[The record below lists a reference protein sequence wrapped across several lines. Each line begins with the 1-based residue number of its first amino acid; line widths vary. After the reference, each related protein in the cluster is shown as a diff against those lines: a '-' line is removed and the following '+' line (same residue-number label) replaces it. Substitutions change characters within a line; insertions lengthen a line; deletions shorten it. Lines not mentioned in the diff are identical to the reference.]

1 MTDKKGSVATWP
13 ESAELEGTS
22 RWLRPH
28 LRVATKATLLGAI
41 FLVVPILLYYQF
53 LTADQEKRALVTT
66 SVREQGHTVAAA
78 LTPELTQPGPA
89 NLPAIGRELARFAN
103 SLTTIK
109 LMFRPMAAS
118 GPGGFYYVATS
129 APEPS
134 DELEAERITLARQ
147 GVLGRL
153 DESCTGDV
161 PIEQRY
167 TAPDGHDE
175 VVTSVIPVQSTAGCW
190 ALVTS
195 LSASALPGLSLGR
208 PYYDTPEIRFAGA
221 IYLLM
226 ALLTFTTFWSIW
238 RGLGRFADRARQ
250 IRAREAQGATFLA
263 RNTVPEL
270 TTVAEEFDRMVDMLQ
285 DSARDIRRAA
295 EDNAHAFK
303 TPIAIIRQSLEPVAR
318 SLPGEN
324 ARGHRAIGL
333 IERSLD
339 KLDGLVAS
347 SRRLDEATAD
357 LLDMPRVE
365 LDLAR
370 LLERVLGAHGELFHE
385 RGIKLE
391 ASLDA
396 HVPVRANVEMLET
409 VIENIIENAISFS
422 KTQDR
427 LEVRL
432 AVVGDWADLSI
443 ADSGPGV
450 SPLDLPRIFDRYFS
464 SRPDTPD
471 GGSDHGMHF
480 GVGLWIVRRNVEALG
495 GRVTAENRPST
506 GLLVRIRLPIRRAL
520 TQK

>member
-1 MTDKKGSVATWP
+1 MAAWPRSVSP
-13 ESAELEGTS
+13 EPAGH
-22 RWLRPH
+22 RLRPH
-28 LRVATKATLLGAI
+28 LRVATKAALLGAI
-41 FLVVPILLYYQF
+41 FLVVPVLLYAQF
-53 LTADQEKRALVTT
+53 LSADQDKRALVTAA
-66 SVREQGHTVAAA
+66 VREQGHTVAAA
-78 LTPELTQPGPA
+78 LTPMLTQPGPA
-89 NLPAIGRELARFAN
+89 NLPAIGRELSRFAN
-103 SLTTIK
+103 PLTTIK
-109 LMFRPMAAS
+109 LMFRPVAS
-118 GPGGFYYVATS
+118 GVGGFYYVATS

-134 DELEAERITLARQ
+134 DELDAERASLARQ

-161 PIEQRY
+161 PVEQRY

-175 VVTSVIPVQSTAGCW
+175 VVNSLIPIQSPAGCW

-195 LSASALPGLSLGR
+195 LSASSVPGLSLGR
-208 PYYDTPEIRFAGA
+208 PYYDSPEIRFAGA

-238 RGLGRFADRARQ
+238 RGLGRFAERARQ
-250 IRAREAQGATFLA
+250 IRAREAEGASFLA
-263 RNTVPEL
+263 RNSVPEL
-270 TTVAEEFDRMVDMLQ
+270 TTVAEEFDRMVDMLE

-303 TPIAIIRQSLEPVAR
+303 TPIAIIRQSLEPVVR
-318 SLPGEN
+318 SMPEDN

-357 LLDMPRVE
+357 LLDMPRIE

-370 LLERVLGAHGELFHE
+370 LLERVLGAQSDLFHE
-385 RGIKLE
+385 RGLVLE
-391 ASLDA
+391 ASLDG

-409 VIENIIENAISFS
+409 VFENIIENAISFS
-422 KTQDR
+422 KPGDR
-427 LEVRL
+427 IEVRL

-450 SPLDLPRIFDRYFS
+450 SPSDLPRIFDRYFS
-464 SRPDTPD
+464 SRPDHPENGD
-471 GGSDHGMHF
+471 QSVHF
-480 GVGLWIVRRNVEALG
+480 GVGLWIVRRNIEALG
-495 GRVTAENRPST
+495 GRVMAENRMPA
-506 GLLVRIRLPIRRAL
+506 GLMVRIHLPIRRSL

>member
-1 MTDKKGSVATWP
+1 MSETKDPIPAWPRSYEAGSA
-13 ESAELEGTS
+13 GH
-22 RWLRPH
+22 RMRPH
-28 LRVATKATLLGAI
+28 LRVATKAALLGAI
-41 FLVVPILLYYQF
+41 FLIVPVLIYAQF
-53 LTADQEKRALVTT
+53 LSADQEKRALVTA

-78 LTPELTQPGPA
+78 LTPTLTQPGPA
-89 NLPAIGRELARFAN
+89 NLPAIGRELSRFAN
-103 SLTTIK
+103 PLTTIK
-109 LMFRPMAAS
+109 LLFRPVSS
-118 GPGGFYYVATS
+118 GVGGFYYVATS

-134 DELEAERITLARQ
+134 EELEAERASLAQQ

-153 DESCTGDV
+153 DESCSGDV

-175 VVTSVIPVQSTAGCW
+175 VVNSLIPIQSTSGCW

-195 LSASALPGLSLGR
+195 LSASSLPGLSLGR
-208 PYYDTPEIRFAGA
+208 PYYDSPEIRFAGA

-238 RGLGRFADRARQ
+238 RGLGRFAERARQ
-250 IRAREAQGATFLA
+250 IRAREVQGASFLV

-270 TTVAEEFDRMVDMLQ
+270 ATVAEEFDRMVDMLQ

-318 SLPGEN
+318 SLPEDN
-324 ARGHRAIGL
+324 TRGHRAIGL

-357 LLDMPRVE
+357 LLDMPRIE

-370 LLERVLGAHGELFHE
+370 LLERVLGAHSDLFHE
-385 RGIKLE
+385 RGIVLE

-409 VIENIIENAISFS
+409 VFENIIENAISFAKS
-422 KTQDR
+422 GDR
-427 LEVRL
+427 IEVRL
-432 AVVGDWADLSI
+432 AIVGDWADLTI

-450 SPLDLPRIFDRYFS
+450 APQDLPRIFDRYFS
-464 SRPDTPD
+464 SRPDLPD
-471 GGSDHGMHF
+471 NGDQSVHF

-495 GRVTAENRPST
+495 GGVTAENRMPA